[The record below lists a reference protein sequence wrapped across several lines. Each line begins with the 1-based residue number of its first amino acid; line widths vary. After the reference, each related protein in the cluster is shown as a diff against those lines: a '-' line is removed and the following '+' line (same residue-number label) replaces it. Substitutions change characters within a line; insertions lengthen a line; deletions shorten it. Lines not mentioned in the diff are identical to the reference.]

1 MWKVKQSLSRE
12 NYSKHFYYPGRV
24 FKVYTCIV
32 FNYHGI
38 IKLVNSFHLHFL
50 QDVYNIFA
58 SHFDIFHHLFFSAE
72 PKRQEQ
78 ESAVWTLFTFL
89 QPVDIFVRWMDALLV
104 LLCSTFSLYY
114 SPVPC
119 ESLYKAWWD
128 DVDDDALSTNNNV
141 IIIMYIYLH

>member
-1 MWKVKQSLSRE
+1 MWKVKQSLSSE

-32 FNYHGI
+32 HTYHGI

-78 ESAVWTLFTFL
+78 ESAVWTLFIFYSQLTFL
-89 QPVDIFVRWMDALLV
+89 LDGWMLSLFCSALLFPYII
-104 LLCSTFSLYY
+104 LLCHVRVCTKHDEMMLMMMRFL
-114 SPVPC
+114 
-119 ESLYKAWWD
+119 L
-128 DVDDDALSTNNNV
+128 
-141 IIIMYIYLH
+141 IIMS